1 MAAWLHGQPVCV
13 DYGWDDTEASLHH
26 TARAACDELL
36 AAKRSTYAA
45 ARIEPRVVPAPA
57 AAAAAASASL
67 TGANGTAA
75 RATATAPCEAF
86 VAAELLGYRRAGGPY
101 LFGYPWF

>member
-1 MAAWLHGQPVCV
+1 MAAWLHCQPVCV
-13 DYGWDDTEASLHH
+13 DYGWEDTEASLHH
-26 TARAACDELL
+26 TAVATCNELL

-45 ARIEPRVVPAPA
+45 ARIEPRVVPAPV
-57 AAAAAASASL
+57 AAAASVNL
-67 TGANGTAA
+67 NGTNGTAA

-86 VAAELLGYRRAGGPY
+86 VEAELRGYRRAGGPY